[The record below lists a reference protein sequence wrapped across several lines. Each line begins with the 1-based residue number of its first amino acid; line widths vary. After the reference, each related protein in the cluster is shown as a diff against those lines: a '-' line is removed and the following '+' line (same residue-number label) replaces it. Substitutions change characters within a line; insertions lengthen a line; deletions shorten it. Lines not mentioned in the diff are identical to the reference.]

1 MQQQYKAAVSP
12 IAFLMETVYAW
23 CITLTSWLIVTAF
36 WIRGRSVHSL
46 FQQYYQL
53 KPNNPSVWPH
63 VARVMLIIVPFLF
76 NFLVYSIWYN
86 IYRIH
91 PFGYSAVLLVFLM
104 SYYWLHILQVMPFI
118 YYLIFGQLILD
129 SLVANN
135 NTLTRVLQESTEGT
149 SLMQIHQ
156 RNVTIRRLYGELEQV
171 VSLPLLGCK
180 ICITCF
186 FTDTLFFAVTEI
198 EENGISWHQCCC
210 IIIGLLILV
219 GTGVV
224 CRIADNIK
232 NQVKNVLKIFF

>member
-63 VARVMLIIVPFLF
+63 VARVMLIIVPFLLNSLF
-76 NFLVYSIWYN
+76 ASRWYST
-86 IYRIH
+86 YRIY
-91 PFGYSAVLLVFLM
+91 PSGYPALYFVLLVSF
-104 SYYWLHILQVMPFI
+104 YWLHILQAMPFI

-156 RNVTIRRLYGELEQV
+156 RNMTIRRLYGELEQV

-180 ICITCF
+180 ICIIFF
-186 FTDTLFFAVTEI
+186 FTDTLFVAVTEI
-198 EENGISWHQCCC
+198 EEKGISVYHSFSMTT
-210 IIIGLLILV
+210 GLLILV
-219 GTGVV
+219 GTIVV
-224 CRIADNIK
+224 CRMADNIK
-232 NQVKNVLKIFF
+232 DQVKNVLKIFF